1 MVIISEIV
9 THEMSQKVL
18 QVMIIIYIVRVHTQ
32 NEAVCFACQSI
43 FNVNLI
49 CWAKGYGYL
58 YQLTRKTNHFV
69 LCGGPQ

>member
-18 QVMIIIYIVRVHTQ
+18 QVMINIIYIVRVHMQ

-43 FNVNLI
+43 FNVNSIFEDFL
-49 CWAKGYGYL
+49 
-58 YQLTRKTNHFV
+58 
-69 LCGGPQ
+69 

>member
-1 MVIISEIV
+1 MKNEPLCFAWGTLMVIKSEIV

-32 NEAVCFACQSI
+32 NTAVCFACQSI

-49 CWAKGYGYL
+49 FEDFL
-58 YQLTRKTNHFV
+58 
-69 LCGGPQ
+69 